1 MLAHGEQAGLS
12 RAPFPCR
19 VLTGA
24 GEIGAAKRLQGAAY
38 VRHGHLAPEALT
50 SEGWLPW
57 HDQVEPG
64 RVRWFGVHDAD
75 GLLAVARKIA
85 GTVSL
90 PPAAPAGISRDR
102 LVEVSGVAKADH
114 ADRAATLHVYRG
126 IYQDSVRRGEQM
138 WVMSVIPA
146 LRATL
151 ERVAPGGIS
160 FGQRAV
166 RVADVHP
173 QVGPDVVVYPAWGLV
188 DGFTARI
195 RAAADRESDA
205 GRRRFLLGVADFMD
219 DGIGG

>member
-12 RAPFPCR
+12 RASYQCR
-19 VLTGA
+19 LLTGA
-24 GEIGAAKRLQGAAY
+24 EEIAAAQRLQGQAY
-38 VRHGHLAPEALT
+38 VRHGHLAAEALT
-50 SEGWLPW
+50 SDGWLPW
-57 HDQVEPG
+57 HDQVEAG

-75 GLLAVARKIA
+75 GLLAVAKKI
-85 GTVSL
+85 VSL
-90 PPAAPAGISRDR
+90 TAAAPVGDG
-102 LVEVSGVAKADH
+102 LVEVSGVAKADR
-114 ADRAATLHVYRG
+114 ADLAATLHVYRA
-126 IYQDSVRRGEQM
+126 IYQDSVRRAERM

-160 FGQRAV
+160 FGQRVV

-173 QVGPDVVVYPAWGLV
+173 QVRPEVVVYPAWGLV

-195 RAAADRESDA
+195 RASADRESDA
-205 GRRRFLLGVADFMD
+205 PRRQFLHGVADFMD